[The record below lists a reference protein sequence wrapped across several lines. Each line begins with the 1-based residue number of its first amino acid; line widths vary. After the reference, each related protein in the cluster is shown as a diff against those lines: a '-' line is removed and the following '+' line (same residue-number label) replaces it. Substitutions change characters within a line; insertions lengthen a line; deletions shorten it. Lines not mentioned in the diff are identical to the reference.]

1 MSIKEEVIK
10 TISELP
16 DDVTYEDIME
26 EIFVQSKIEA
36 GLNQL
41 DEGKHLTH
49 DQVKERMGKWLS

>member
-16 DDVTYEDIME
+16 DDVTYEDIIE
-26 EIFVQSKIEA
+26 EIFVQSKIDA

-41 DEGKHLTH
+41 DEGKYLTH